1 MKVFYSDRYTVPL
14 PPGHRFPMQKYRK
27 IRHALLQSAT
37 LRPDHLEEPEE
48 PGFAELIKAHDPSF
62 VSAFLEG
69 RLDGRSMRRIGFPWS
84 RELVGRILTTV
95 GGSLSA
101 AFHALDYGIA
111 GNLAGGTHHAGA
123 STGEGFCVFNDVA
136 VACRNLWDA
145 HPGLRIAILD
155 LDVHQGNGNAEL
167 LADDERIFIVSVH
180 GEKNY
185 PFERVHSHL
194 DIGLPDGATD
204 EVYIK
209 VVASV
214 LPEVFEFQ
222 PDIVMYQAGVDGL
235 KSDTL
240 GRLSLTHGGLKRRDE
255 IVLSECREREIAVS
269 LALGGGYADPI
280 EDTVQAH
287 VGTYRAV
294 RELFG

>member
-1 MKVFYSDRYTVPL
+1 MKVFYSERYTVEL
-14 PPGHRFPMQKYRK
+14 PEGHRFPMQKYRK
-27 IRHALLQSAT
+27 IRDALLQSET
-37 LRPDHLEEPEE
+37 LHISHLAEPPE
-48 PGFAELIKAHDPSF
+48 PTVAELGRAHEPAF
-62 VSAFLEG
+62 VSDFLEG
-69 RLDGRSMRRIGFPWS
+69 SLDRRAMRRIGFPWS
-84 RELVGRILTTV
+84 EGLVGRILTTV
-95 GGSLSA
+95 GGSLA
-101 AFHALDYGIA
+101 AARHALEYGFA

-123 STGEGFCVFNDVA
+123 SRGEGFCVFNDVA
-136 VACRNLWDA
+136 VACRNLQAENPD
-145 HPGLRIAILD
+145 LRIAILD

-167 LADDERIFIVSVH
+167 LADDERILIVSVH

-194 DIGLPDGATD
+194 DFGLPDGATD
-204 EVYIK
+204 DVFVG

-240 GRLSLTHGGLKRRDE
+240 GRLSLTYSGLQRRDE
-255 IVLSECREREIAVS
+255 MVLSACRERNIPVS

-280 EDTVQAH
+280 EDTVRAH
-287 VGTYRAV
+287 VGTYRVV
-294 RELFG
+294 RDLFG